1 MATKDEI
8 IEAVDDFFSGD
19 YEITD
24 GRTIPEADDI
34 QLGKNGKEIELAMLF
49 IDIRESTKIVD
60 GLRRI
65 TAARMYKSFLW
76 GVAQIAKANSGE
88 LRSFNGDGVL
98 MAFIG
103 DFKRTNAVKAAMQM
117 SWFAQKILKPKFDA
131 VFQNSQQLSGQGIEF
146 DFGIG
151 IDVGKVLVVRGGIR
165 GENNNDLVW
174 VGNATNFAVKL
185 SSLSKSEDGY
195 HIYISKEVYK
205 NMHESSK
212 IGGAPKRNMWEERRW
227 TAMDNLIVYR
237 SNWWWA
243 IN

>member
-1 MATKDEI
+1 MTTKEDI
-8 IEAVDDFFSGD
+8 IKGVDDFFSGNYD
-19 YEITD
+19 VTD
-24 GRTIPEADDI
+24 GRVIPDVADVPF
-34 QLGKNGKEIELAMLF
+34 GKNGKEIELAMLF

-76 GVAQIAKANSGE
+76 GVAKIARLNDGE

-98 MAFIG
+98 VAFVG
-103 DFKRTNAVKAAMQM
+103 DNKRTNAVKAALQM
-117 SWFAQKILKPKFDA
+117 SWFAKEILKPKLDA
-131 VFQNSQQLSGQGIEF
+131 VFRDSQQLRGEGIEF

-185 SSLSKSEDGY
+185 SGLSEDEY
-195 HIYISKEVYK
+195 HIYISEDVYK
-205 NMHESSK
+205 YMAKSSK
-212 IGGAPKRNMWEERRW
+212 FGGSPERDMWESRIW
-227 TAMDNLIVYR
+227 TDMDGIKIYL
-237 SNWWWA
+237 SKWTWSPS
-243 IN
+243 